1 MRKPKLDRSQL
12 EKRLPTVPPRPGVYI
27 FTDERGETIYVGKAV
42 NLRNRVRSYF
52 QKGGMTGKVRR
63 LVEQIADFEFIL
75 TDTELEAL
83 VLECN
88 LIKRFRPKFNVRLRD
103 DKHYPYVKVSFEEE
117 WPRVYITRRIEQDGG
132 HYFGPYTDSRS
143 VAMTLDLLKK
153 IFPYRSCAK
162 TITGNDTRPCLNYHI
177 RRCAGP
183 CIGAVSRDEYSAI
196 MRQLCLFLEG
206 RQDEILKQMRRQMEE
221 AAEKLEFERAAYLR
235 DRILAAEKI
244 TERQKIISTALK
256 DEDVVAFAR
265 SDGDACVQIFFIRG
279 GKLVGRE
286 HFALEGTKDEDARSI
301 LSSFVTQFYDAAAYI
316 PPRILLQSDIDE
328 ASVIQSWLES
338 KRGDKVAIQVPR
350 KGEKR
355 RLIEL
360 VAQNAAE
367 ILEQMRA
374 RWLADE
380 MKTSGAVVELAE
392 HLGLP
397 GPPRRIECYDISNIV
412 GTSAVGAMVVFE
424 NGQPKSSMYRR
435 FKIKEVAA
443 IDDYAMIREVLRRRF
458 KRVSTERDQPSDESW
473 RLMPDLV
480 IVDGGKGHLSA
491 ALEVMAEL
499 GLRDAIPVVALA
511 KENEEIF
518 DDCHADPIVLPRT
531 SQSLY
536 LVQRI
541 RDEAHR
547 FALSYHLKVRRRNAF
562 ESVLDGVPGLGPKRK
577 AALLKRFGSVKGI
590 RDASV
595 DEIASVSGISESLA
609 RTIKQ
614 TL

>member
-1 MRKPKLDRSQL
+1 MDRAQL
-12 EKRLPTVPPRPGVYI
+12 EKRLRTIPTRPGVYI
-27 FTDERGETIYVGKAV
+27 FSNERGENIYVGKAV

-52 QKGGMTGKVRR
+52 QKRSQVGKVRK

-88 LIKRFRPKFNVRLRD
+88 LIKRLRPKYNVRLRD
-103 DKHYPYVKVSFEEE
+103 DKHYPYLKVSFEEE
-117 WPRVYITRRIEQDGG
+117 WPRVYVTRRIESDGG
-132 HYFGPYTDSRS
+132 RYFGPYTDSRS

-162 TITGNDTRPCLNYHI
+162 AISGNEARPCLNYHI
-177 RRCAGP
+177 RRCVAP
-183 CIGAVSRDEYSAI
+183 CIGAVSREEYTAL
-196 MRQLCLFLEG
+196 MHQLCLFLEG
-206 RQDEILKQMRRQMEE
+206 RQDEILREMRRQMEE

-235 DRILAAEKI
+235 DRIRAAERI

-256 DEDVVAFAR
+256 DEDVIAFAR
-265 SDGDACVQIFFIRG
+265 SDGEACVQIFFVRG

-286 HFALEGTKDEDARSI
+286 HFALEGTKDEDAASI

-328 ASVIQSWLES
+328 ASVIQSWLET

-367 ILEQMRA
+367 VLDQMRA

-380 MKTSGAVVELAE
+380 MKTSSAVLELAE

-397 GPPRRIECYDISNIV
+397 GPPRRIECYDISNIR

-424 NGQPKSSMYRR
+424 GGQPKSSLYRR
-435 FKIKEVAA
+435 FKIKEVTT

-458 KRVSTERDQPSDESW
+458 KRATAEQDQLSDESW
-473 RLMPDLV
+473 RMMPDLL

-491 ALEVMAEL
+491 ALDVMAEL
-499 GLRDAIPVVALA
+499 GLQDAIPVVSLA

-518 DDCHADPIVLPRT
+518 DNVHGDSIVLPRT

-547 FALSYHLKVRRRNAF
+547 FALSYHLKVRRKKTF
-562 ESVLDGVPGLGPKRK
+562 ESALDKVPGLGPKRK
-577 AALLKRFGSVKGI
+577 AALLKRFGAVKAV
-590 RDASV
+590 RDASI
-595 DEIASVSGISESLA
+595 DELASVEGISLNLA
-609 RTIKQ
+609 RKIKQ